1 VPVALSHSFCFS
13 LFVADAAEEKNAQK
27 MLGQNADLE
36 VLSTAMVAPTATCIS
51 LINYIVCIQF
61 VSILN

>member
-1 VPVALSHSFCFS
+1 
-13 LFVADAAEEKNAQK
+13 VADAAEEKNAQK

-61 VSILN
+61 VSILNR